1 LKHLIITAKGEEYIE
16 LTQAEIDKRQT
27 DEELARKEAE
37 KNKIKKQLDELDKK
51 LTRGAEDLI
60 DILVDLKVIKKSD
73 IKGYLKDQKDLKQDL
88 RQQLKILEEES

>member
-1 LKHLIITAKGEEYIE
+1 MKHLIITAKGEEYIE